1 MKARKKPVVV
11 DVFLYQREDNIT
23 DFVSWVEEVTGKHN
37 AESIKYL
44 PVSNEWY
51 CRTLEGDMLISKGDY
66 VICGVNK
73 EIYPCKPDIFK
84 KTYDILEDFMDVVLG
99 VLDKN
104 E

>member
-11 DVFLYQREDNIT
+11 DVFLYQREENIT

-37 AESIKYL
+37 SQSLIYD
-44 PVSNEWY
+44 PVTNEWY
-51 CRTLEGDMLISKGDY
+51 CKTLEGNMLITKGDY

>member
-37 AESIKYL
+37 AKSIKYL

-73 EIYPCKPDIFK
+73 EVYPCKPDIFK